1 MRLYRILGVTITDEA
16 FEAAA
21 DHVRALVDG
30 TGPRSLVF
38 VNAHTLNHAAADPA
52 FRDTLN
58 AASLVF
64 GDGTG
69 VRWAARLQGLRLQAN
84 LNGTDLVPAVLT
96 RRPGVRCYLV
106 GSAPDRIALVLE
118 GARRLFPE
126 VEFVGAHHGYLDEA
140 ASRTVAEDIRRSG
153 ANLVLVGMGNPIQ
166 ERWVEAH
173 REAAPDAL
181 FVAVGGFFEYWHG
194 NLQRA
199 PGFMRRAGLEWVHLM
214 MRQPRKVPRYLLGN
228 PLYLARVMRSL
239 PKDRAFRER
248 LSNASGDRS

>member
-1 MRLYRILGVTITDEA
+1 MRLYRILGVTITDET
-16 FEAAA
+16 FEAAV

-30 TGPRSLVF
+30 DGPRSLVF

-58 AASLVF
+58 AASLVY

-69 VRWAARLQGLRLQAN
+69 VRWAARLQGLRLRAN
-84 LNGTDLVPAVLT
+84 LNGTDLIPAVLT

-106 GSAPDRIALVLE
+106 GSAPDRIEAVVRT
-118 GARRLFPE
+118 ARRLFPD
-126 VEFVGAHHGYLDEA
+126 VEFVGAHHGYLDSA
-140 ASRTVAEDIRRSG
+140 ASRAVADDVRRSG

-173 REAAPDAL
+173 RAAAPGAL
-181 FVAVGGFFEYWHG
+181 FVAVGGFLEYWHG
-194 NLQRA
+194 NLRRA

-214 MRQPRKVPRYLLGN
+214 LRQPRKVPRYLLGN
-228 PLYLARVMRSL
+228 PLYLARVLRAL
-239 PKDRAFRER
+239 PQDRAFRQDRAEAAGER
-248 LSNASGDRS
+248 E